1 MNDQDDFHLFFL
13 QEKGNQ
19 FRALFTTGTRYL
31 SPACTNNTISSLS
44 RRLREMEYFSVIE
57 KEFVRMTIANIVM
70 NSYTTQLL
78 DRRKEKAGVLHSA
91 VDSIQLDLATDD
103 LKQSLMLVMSII
115 GWRVTRS
122 NQKR

>member
-1 MNDQDDFHLFFL
+1 
-13 QEKGNQ
+13 
-19 FRALFTTGTRYL
+19 
-31 SPACTNNTISSLS
+31 
-44 RRLREMEYFSVIE
+44 MEYFSVIE